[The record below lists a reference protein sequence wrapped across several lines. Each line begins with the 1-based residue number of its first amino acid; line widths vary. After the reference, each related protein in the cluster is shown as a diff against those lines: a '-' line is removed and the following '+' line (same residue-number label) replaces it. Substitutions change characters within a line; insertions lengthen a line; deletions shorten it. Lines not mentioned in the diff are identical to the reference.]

1 MFFKLFSLKQLLR
14 SGRKNAKARPFD
26 SGPAASSETTL
37 HEVHEVTLSVSVTRL
52 RTLEG
57 KCSVVDG
64 DTIKIKGQS
73 IRLFGID
80 APELDH
86 GYGQKAKWEL
96 VKLVRGQNI
105 RAELLPDIE
114 SYSRPVAICYLP
126 DGRDLSAEMVKLGL
140 ALDWPKFS
148 GGKYRHLEPEGV
160 RQKLW
165 RAAAK
170 HRGVVISDK

>member
-1 MFFKLFSLKQLLR
+1 MFFNLFRLTRLFR
-14 SGRKNAKARPFD
+14 SGRPIVKPRPFD
-26 SGPAASSETTL
+26 SQPATFGETII
-37 HEVHEVTLSVSVTRL
+37 HKVQEVTLSVSLTNL
-52 RTLEG
+52 RVLEG

-96 VKLVRGQNI
+96 VKLVKGQNI

-114 SYSRPVAICYLP
+114 SYGRLVAICYLS

-170 HRGVVISDK
+170 HRGVVISNN